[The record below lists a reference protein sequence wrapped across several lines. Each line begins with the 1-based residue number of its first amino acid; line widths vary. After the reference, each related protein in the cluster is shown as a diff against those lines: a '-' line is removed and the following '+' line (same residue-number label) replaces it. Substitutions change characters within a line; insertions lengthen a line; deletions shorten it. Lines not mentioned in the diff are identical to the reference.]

1 MALTA
6 PSLEPSGPLL
16 RLLRLPGSPHV
27 STGWGQGKGFP
38 GPGRSPEV
46 HASKVRISCSLCTQ
60 VSSGSAGPQSGPR
73 SPPDTTAG
81 AASYGFCPFPHSR
94 EENNKPNQTK
104 PLYSFLS
111 AFLILYAC
119 LPYLSSSYSKFEYK
133 SPKII
138 LKIFKAADPRHHP
151 FGPPMKQLGCDPVPQ
166 PTSGVALPCLGAVT
180 APASS

>member
-1 MALTA
+1 MGLFSASSVCLGAHTS
-6 PSLEPSGPLL
+6 P
-16 RLLRLPGSPHV
+16 PGGGRARV
-27 STGWGQGKGFP
+27 SQARDAVQKFMPVRSGFP
-38 GPGRSPEV
+38 AASALKFPPGQLVPRAGPGAPQTPLRALLPMD
-46 HASKVRISCSLCTQ
+46 
-60 VSSGSAGPQSGPR
+60 SALSHTLGR
-73 SPPDTTAG
+73 KTT
-81 AASYGFCPFPHSR
+81 
-94 EENNKPNQTK
+94 NQTK
-104 PLYSFLS
+104 PNLCIPSFLS